1 MGFRSRK
8 IGNTKLFAGVNN
20 EKHAFTVVV
29 GDNGSGKTELL
40 LDIFRKYYSKYA
52 ELYKPKTQTGKDR
65 LRWAINNKNEY
76 EILTDILGVE
86 LPRKLI
92 CASTSQFERFQ
103 NDFRAD
109 EYPWLSEVYSYIGSK
124 PYIQDLSPSVRIASN
139 AIKQLL
145 IQQTFDLRKVNAL
158 KGFLDEFGF
167 SSVLKI
173 KLTSTI
179 TEQDLLII
187 SSGDIKNQKISL
199 EAQLKLQTAAYHFEE
214 TDLLNLLSKLEAI
227 YTSPEVLLSLSNQ
240 SLKLIPSSSQH
251 DIEFDKR
258 ELSDLL
264 RSGLAVVADIETL
277 KDQPLRA
284 SYLSPNAKVRSLSAR
299 SSGEQCLFLLFLGIV
314 ASIEDNSL
322 VLIDEPEISLH
333 PSWQE
338 RFVDILN
345 QSLNT
350 YSGCHFII
358 ATHSPLI
365 VSNIS
370 TTNCEILNIQQNS
383 LLDASEHYL
392 RSSDYQLVNVFES
405 PGHSNEYLLKISM
418 HIYSK
423 VKTYKF
429 FDELDIKQLEMLNRM
444 KQKISNDDPI
454 LELIDSLNEVF
465 KVYGY

>member
-1 MGFRSRK
+1 MGFRARN
-8 IGNTKLFAGVNN
+8 IGSIKLFNGIDN

-40 LDIFRKYYSKYA
+40 LDIYRKYYSKYA
-52 ELYKPKTQTGKDR
+52 ELYKPQTQTGKDKLRR
-65 LRWAINNKNEY
+65 LNDKSDY
-76 EILTDILGVE
+76 ETLRLIFGAEFPQKV
-86 LPRKLI
+86 I

-103 NDFRAD
+103 SEFKAD
-109 EYPWLSEVYSYIGSK
+109 EYEWLSEVYSYIGSK

-145 IQQTFDLRKVNAL
+145 IQQTFELRKANAL
-158 KGFLDEFGF
+158 KAFLDEFGF

-173 KLTSTI
+173 KLTPTI
-179 TEQDLLII
+179 TEDELITI
-187 SSGDIKNQKISL
+187 SSGDIKNISL
-199 EAQLKLQTAAYHFEE
+199 EAQLKLQAAAYHFEKIE
-214 TDLLNLLSKLEAI
+214 LLNLLSKLETV
-227 YTSPEVLLSLSNQ
+227 YTSPEILLNLSNQ
-240 SLKLIPSSSQH
+240 SLKLIPTSLGY

-258 ELSDLL
+258 ELSDLI
-264 RSGLAVVADIETL
+264 RSGLVVVADIETV
-277 KDQPLRA
+277 KDQ
-284 SYLSPNAKVRSLSAR
+284 SSKTNYLSPDAKVKSLSAR

-314 ASIEDNSL
+314 ATIEDNSL

-370 TTNCEILNIQQNS
+370 TTNCEILNIQKNS
-383 LLDASEHYL
+383 LSDASEHYL

-429 FDELDIKQLEMLNRM
+429 FDELDIKHLQMLNSM
-444 KQKISNDDPI
+444 KQKMSRDDPI

-465 KVYGY
+465 NVYGQ